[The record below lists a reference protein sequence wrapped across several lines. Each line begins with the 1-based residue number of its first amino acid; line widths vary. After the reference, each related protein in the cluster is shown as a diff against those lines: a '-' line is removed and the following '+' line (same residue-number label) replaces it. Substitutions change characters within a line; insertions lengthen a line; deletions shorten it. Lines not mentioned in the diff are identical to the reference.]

1 MLSDAIFHHVGIAVE
16 SIEKTA
22 ILFTEAGYKMTTV
35 VFDPKQNVNISFL
48 EKDGSPLLELVE
60 PVDEKSPV
68 RNILNKVGVSA
79 YHFCYEVGNLNDS
92 IAQLRKKKFMLL
104 VKPVETV
111 AFDGRKV
118 CFLYHRETGLTELL
132 EKLNAT

>member
-1 MLSDAIFHHVGIAVE
+1 MLLNATFHHVGIATE

-22 ILFTEAGYKMTTV
+22 VLFVEAGYKMTDV
-35 VFDPKQNVNISFL
+35 IFDPKQNVNISFL

-79 YHFCYEVGNLNDS
+79 YHFCYEVENLDDS
-92 IAQLRKKKFMLL
+92 IAQLRQKKYMLL
-104 VKPVETV
+104 VKPVEAV
-111 AFDGRKV
+111 AFNGRRI
-118 CFLYHRETGLTELL
+118 CFLYNKDAGLIELL
-132 EKLNAT
+132 EK